1 MKVIDAWK
9 KALRQVLEEGFHVDD
24 PEEGYVEL
32 PMLSVR
38 ISSFDDNLDAV
49 YEYVDKADIEEMRK
63 VFVGDQDN
71 KFGHNYWPIFTCDG
85 QLDRAIRVLKH
96 KPVSR
101 KAVLAVPSIEG
112 ISWVPCVNCLHFW
125 PNGTEVNLHYF
136 SRAQD
141 MFVKFVPDLLA
152 MYDLLEIF
160 VSKLDDPRLSA
171 GEVRGVISSAHI
183 YDRNIRAAKNLAELA
198 DN

>member
-1 MKVIDAWK
+1 MQVIDAWK
-9 KALRQVLEEGFHVDD
+9 KALRQVIKEGFHVDD

-38 ISSFDDNLDAV
+38 VSNFDDSLDAIH
-49 YEYVDKADIEEMRK
+49 EYVDRDNIEEMRK
-63 VFVGDQDN
+63 VFVGDQSN
-71 KFGHNYWPIFTCDG
+71 KFGHNYWPLFTNDG
-85 QLDRAIRVLKH
+85 QFDRAIRALKH

-141 MFVKFVPDLLA
+141 IFVKFIPDLLA
-152 MYDLLEIF
+152 MHDLLEIF
-160 VSKLDDPRLSA
+160 VSKLDDPRLSS

-183 YDRNIRAAKNLAELA
+183 YDRDIRAAKNLAELC
-198 DN
+198 